1 MGDLLSAPPLRGT
14 RVVEIGNYMAGPFC
28 GMQLADLG
36 ADVVKVENPDGGDV
50 TRQLAPFQDG
60 ESGSFVRLNRGKR
73 SIALDLKRADGARVF
88 RELARRADVIVE
100 NLRPGTMD
108 DLGLSPSSLLADNP
122 RLVYAAV
129 SGWGQ
134 SGPYADRP
142 ALDLIV
148 QAASGL
154 MSVTG
159 EKGGRPA
166 KVGVSIADLSSALYA
181 TIAVLA
187 ALAARDRDGVGQLI
201 DLSMYESA
209 VSLAVWESGAFFT
222 NGDVARANGSAHNY
236 IAPYQAV
243 RSSDG
248 HFIIGPTTP
257 RNWTAFCYTLGLD
270 ALLTDPRFIDGN
282 ARRRNVDELI
292 PIIEAVTERAPMAH
306 WLELLRGAGVPCG
319 EIQDYARVF
328 SDPQLEHRGFFA
340 KIEHTTLGALRALGS
355 PLRLVRTPPEIERAG
370 PLLGEHSAAI
380 LGELGRT
387 AEEIRQL
394 MADGTVR
401 APAR

>member
-1 MGDLLSAPPLRGT
+1 VGDLLSAPPLRGT

-36 ADVVKVENPDGGDV
+36 ADVVKVENPEGGDV

-73 SIALDLKRADGARVF
+73 SIALDLKRAEGARVF

-108 DLGLSPSSLLADNP
+108 DLGLSPGSLLADNP

-187 ALAARDRDGVGQLI
+187 ALAARERDGIGQLI
-201 DLSMYESA
+201 DLSMFESA
-209 VSLAVWESGAFFT
+209 TSLAVWESGAFFT
-222 NGDVARANGSAHNY
+222 NGEIARANGSAHNY

-243 RSSDG
+243 RASDG
-248 HFIIGPTTP
+248 HFIIGATTP
-257 RNWTAFCYTLGLD
+257 RNWSAFCR
-270 ALLTDPRFIDGN
+270 ALALEALEADPRFVDGTARLRN
-282 ARRRNVDELI
+282 AAELI
-292 PIIEAVTERAPMAH
+292 PLIEEVTARSPMAH
-306 WLELLRGAGVPCG
+306 WLGLLRAAGVPCA
-319 EIQDYARVF
+319 EIQDYGAVF
-328 SDPQLEHRGFFA
+328 TDPHHEARGFFA
-340 KIEHTTLGALRALGS
+340 RLEHPRLGALRALGS
-355 PLRLVRTPPEIERAG
+355 PLRLVRTPPQIGRAG

-380 LGELGRT
+380 LGEIGCT
-387 AEEIRQL
+387 GDEIHRL
-394 MADGTVR
+394 MAEGTVR
-401 APAR
+401 AP

>member
-1 MGDLLSAPPLRGT
+1 
-14 RVVEIGNYMAGPFC
+14 
-28 GMQLADLG
+28 
-36 ADVVKVENPDGGDV
+36 
-50 TRQLAPFQDG
+50 
-60 ESGSFVRLNRGKR
+60 
-73 SIALDLKRADGARVF
+73 
-88 RELARRADVIVE
+88 
-100 NLRPGTMD
+100 
-108 DLGLSPSSLLADNP
+108 
-122 RLVYAAV
+122 VYAAV

-159 EKGGRPA
+159 EKGARPA
-166 KVGVSIADLSSALYA
+166 KVGVSIADVSSALYA
-181 TIAVLA
+181 TIAILA
-187 ALAARDRDGVGQLI
+187 ALAARERDGTGQLV

-257 RNWTAFCYTLGLD
+257 RNWTAFCHALGLD
-270 ALLTDPRFIDGN
+270 ALLTDPRFVDGN

-292 PIIEAVTERAPMAH
+292 PLIETVTQRAPMAH
-306 WLELLRGAGVPCG
+306 WLDGLRGAGVPCG

-340 KIEHTTLGALRALGS
+340 RLEHTRLGALRALGS
-355 PLRLVRTPPEIERAG
+355 PLRLVRTPPQLGRAG

-380 LGELGRT
+380 LSEIGYS
-387 AEEIRQL
+387 AEDVRRLVAE
-394 MADGTVR
+394 GTVR
-401 APAR
+401 AP

>member
-1 MGDLLSAPPLRGT
+1 
-14 RVVEIGNYMAGPFC
+14 MAGPFC

-73 SIALDLKRADGARVF
+73 SIALDLKRAEGARVF

-108 DLGLSPSSLLADNP
+108 DLGLSPASLLADNP

-134 SGPYADRP
+134 SGPYADRS

-166 KVGVSIADLSSALYA
+166 KVGVSIADLASALYA

-187 ALAARDRDGVGQLI
+187 ALAARERDGAGQLI
-201 DLSMYESA
+201 DLSMFESA
-209 VSLAVWESGAFFT
+209 TSLAVWESGAFFT
-222 NGDVARANGSAHNY
+222 NGEIARANGSAHNY

-243 RSSDG
+243 RASDG

-257 RNWTAFCYTLGLD
+257 RNWTAFCGALGLD
-270 ALLTDPRFIDGN
+270 ALLTDPRFTDGN

-292 PIIEAVTERAPMAH
+292 PLIESVTERAPMAH
-306 WLELLRGAGVPCG
+306 WLE
-319 EIQDYARVF
+319 
-328 SDPQLEHRGFFA
+328 
-340 KIEHTTLGALRALGS
+340 
-355 PLRLVRTPPEIERAG
+355 
-370 PLLGEHSAAI
+370 
-380 LGELGRT
+380 
-387 AEEIRQL
+387 
-394 MADGTVR
+394 
-401 APAR
+401 